1 MSETLHPGSH
11 PDADQLS
18 AFAEHVLPDH
28 ERLETLAHLAE
39 CAGCRQIVFLAQRA
53 QEAESTLPRAVPGS
67 TGWWKNW
74 HILWPVAAAFTCGLL
89 VIALLQRHHPRDLP
103 QRSDIALESS
113 APASPSQALPPQY
126 VAPAPPQSGP
136 PLSPKSSAAAK
147 AASSSLPS
155 RSAASHVDVGGVAS
169 IHGNLVTNNL
179 KTNASGFSSG
189 FSPNEPAADQ
199 QSANALS
206 AGSQSMGGVMSS
218 PVAPA
223 PLSQGQTN
231 GLLTNRQEQTTDLQS
246 HNPQSHNQLFPQQ
259 AAAALPSQNEPGQS
273 MPNSVSQT
281 VTVTSAP
288 VALQT
293 EEAVVSANA
302 FNVGGAAQAKS
313 ARDLL
318 PSRRFAASTIS
329 NGIETLAVDSAGDL
343 FLSKDAGKSWQ
354 RITHQW
360 TGKAIKVSLE
370 SPASV
375 AHPVSRKAMSAG
387 AIASTIGETATPAAV
402 PPGAGFELRTDT
414 GAIWSSPDGLIW
426 KLK

>member
-39 CAGCRQIVFLAQRA
+39 CAGCRQIVFLAQHA
-53 QEAESTLPRAVPGS
+53 QEAESPLPRALPGS
-67 TGWWKNW
+67 AGWWKNW
-74 HILWPVAAAFTCGLL
+74 HVLWPIAAALTCGLL
-89 VIALLQRHHPRDLP
+89 VIALLQRRHPRDLP

-113 APASPSQALPPQY
+113 APASPSQALPPQH

-136 PLSPKSSAAAK
+136 PLSQKSSAAAK
-147 AASSSLPS
+147 AASSPLHPGP
-155 RSAASHVDVGGVAS
+155 AASHVDVGGVAS
-169 IHGNLVTNNL
+169 INGNLVTDHL
-179 KTNASGFSSG
+179 KTNSSVS
-189 FSPNEPAADQ
+189 SPNEPAADQ
-199 QSANALS
+199 QPVNALS
-206 AGSQSMGGVMSS
+206 AGSQSMGGVISS
-218 PVAPA
+218 PVAQA
-223 PLSQGQTN
+223 PLSQEQTN

-246 HNPQSHNQLFPQQ
+246 HNPESHNQLFPQRAT
-259 AAAALPSQNEPGQS
+259 AAPRSQNEPGQG

-293 EEAVVSANA
+293 EEAVVSASA
-302 FNVGGAAQAKS
+302 FNLGGAAQAKS
-313 ARDLL
+313 ARAPL
-318 PSRRFAASTIS
+318 PSRRFAASSIS
-329 NGIETLAVDSAGDL
+329 NGIEALAVDSAGDL

-370 SPASV
+370 SPASMT
-375 AHPVSRKAMSAG
+375 HPVSRKVMSAG
-387 AIASTIGETATPAAV
+387 AIASTNGGTATPAAV

-414 GAIWSSPDGLIW
+414 GATWSSPDGLIW